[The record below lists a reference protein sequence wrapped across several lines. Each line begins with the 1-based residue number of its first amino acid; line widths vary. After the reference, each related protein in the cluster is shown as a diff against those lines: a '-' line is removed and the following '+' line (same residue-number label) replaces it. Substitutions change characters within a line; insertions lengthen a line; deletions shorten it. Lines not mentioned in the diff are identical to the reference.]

1 MLEFVKAWVAPI
13 LGDSKV
19 LVPKEWFHEGHG
31 IVGSKKDSTGLW
43 IPQHA
48 SGGKVY
54 ILTLPPIIADVALEE
69 CAKAIHKRTDA
80 YHIFLI
86 PHLYSPLWT

>member
-48 SGGKVY
+48 SDGKVY
-54 ILTLPPIIADVALEE
+54 IWSPPPIIADVALEE
-69 CAKAIHKRTDA
+69 CARAIHKRTDA
-80 YHIFLI
+80 YTSF
-86 PHLYSPLWT
+86 